1 MCCGRLRNSEGVR
14 AIIFID
20 MILCF
25 NLVRF
30 IFALRAYRNMEDHFM
45 TYVNVRLF
53 TFFIQTLWLLLNLA
67 VTIYL
72 NVW

>member
-1 MCCGRLRNSEGVR
+1 
-14 AIIFID
+14 